1 MFLPIVLFEEMQ
13 CLLGLIRLWQNL
25 FAQVMEKT
33 QSRDAAKQFLDDMPN
48 KNGVAYS
55 DGPAMLISRDA
66 SGKKIIT
73 ITFHDQEWVIDE
85 TLLDDIIS
93 DRDAWCSNYR
103 CHLKL
108 NSLLIYEHHHLRRLF
123 RDFTFLASRPPERA
137 A

>member
-1 MFLPIVLFEEMQ
+1 MQ
-13 CLLGLIRLWQNL
+13 CFIGTHSTVAESFLLK
-25 FAQVMEKT
+25 VMEKT

-93 DRDAWCSNYR
+93 DRDALGAR
-103 CHLKL
+103 IIGAEL
-108 NSLLIYEHHHLRRLF
+108 EV
-123 RDFTFLASRPPERA
+123 E
-137 A
+137 